1 MKGCVFK
8 QNKEVI
14 FRQEED
20 EAILFNPETSDIV
33 VINSTG
39 CYIWELLNN
48 KLTKEEILTK
58 LMDRFE
64 TTPKQA
70 ERDLDKFITDLKNGN
85 FIFSDE

>member
-39 CYIWELLNN
+39 CYIWNFFN
-48 KLTKEEILTK
+48 GKSTKEEILEK
-58 LMDRFE
+58 IVNKFE
-64 TTPKQA
+64 VKKEAA
-70 ERDLDKFITDLKNGN
+70 EKDLETFIAELKKDN
-85 FIFSDE
+85 FVS